1 MVGLVRISGFV
12 GFVSVKLN
20 VVCCSYSHLRPHPMR
35 DVFFNIS
42 VGFVQAVS
50 GREFVAIMRWI
61 FECPETK
68 THDCFALV
76 LYSDVIAML

>member
-1 MVGLVRISGFV
+1 
-12 GFVSVKLN
+12 
-20 VVCCSYSHLRPHPMR
+20 MR
-35 DVFFNIS
+35 DVFFKMS

-68 THDCFALV
+68 SHDCFALV